1 MFDIGLQELI
11 VIFIVALLIFGPKK
25 LPELS
30 RTIGRGLAEL
40 RNTLE
45 GVKEQV
51 GTELKETIETPD
63 TKGTEETEEKA
74 EEKAEEKTEGEKHET
89 EREGVDARH

>member
-11 VIFIVALLIFGPKK
+11 VILIVALLVFGPNK

-30 RTIGRGLAEL
+30 RAIGRGLAEL
-40 RNTLE
+40 RSTLE

-51 GTELKETIETPD
+51 KTEFKETIETPD
-63 TKGTEETEEKA
+63 TKGTKETEEKA
-74 EEKAEEKTEGEKHET
+74 EEKAEEKKHEA
-89 EREGVDARH
+89 EGLDGRH

>member
-11 VIFIVALLIFGPKK
+11 VILIVALLVFGPNK

-30 RTIGRGLAEL
+30 RAIGRGLAEL
-40 RNTLE
+40 KSTLE

-51 GTELKETIETPD
+51 KTEFKETIETPD
-63 TKGTEETEEKA
+63 TQVAEETGEKTEEK
-74 EEKAEEKTEGEKHET
+74 KHEA
-89 EREGVDARH
+89 EGLDGKH